1 MKKKIGHIP
10 CLNAN
15 MCVLYVLNSFQL
27 LLTGNI
33 LCAFSAIAPSPE
45 QKCVRG
51 QGPEWCPRSQ
61 VHLLTIKYLTTLLW
75 LSTTKQLNKLEL
87 TVHRPKPGGAGDFSA
102 LLLLIYLSERHITFA
117 IVHLVVLTP
126 FLVGQE
132 LNFLFLKVCVA
143 LPSRRAALP

>member
-1 MKKKIGHIP
+1 
-10 CLNAN
+10 